1 MEEPM
6 GESTPPR
13 ASAVLIPVYRDDRGD
28 LRVVLVVRG
37 AEGIHGGQVA
47 LPGGKPEPTDR
58 GLRDTALRETQE
70 EIGLRSRDIDVIAEL
85 DPVDTRTTGW
95 RVHPFLARVPAGARW
110 RPRPGEIAAVVTPL
124 ARTLADPTRRRTE
137 MLSFPTWSRLRPAEC
152 VDVDGH
158 LLWGLTLRL
167 LDTVLPRLLAGEWAI

>member
-1 MEEPM
+1 M
-6 GESTPPR
+6 GESTLPR
-13 ASAVLIPVYRDDRGD
+13 AAAVVVPVYRDERGE

-37 AEGIHGGQVA
+37 AYGVHGGQLA
-47 LPGGKPEPTDR
+47 LPGGKPEPADR
-58 GLRDTALRETQE
+58 GLRDTALRETEE
-70 EIGLRSRDIDVIAEL
+70 EIGLPYGDIDVIAAL

-124 ARTLADPTRRRTE
+124 ARTLADPARRRTE
-137 MLSFPTWSRLRPAEC
+137 MLSFPTWPQPRAAEC

-167 LDTVLPRLLAGEWAI
+167 LDTVLPRLLAGEWEV

>member
-1 MEEPM
+1 MVEP
-6 GESTPPR
+6 TPPR
-13 ASAVLIPVYRDDRGD
+13 ASAVLVPVYRDDHGD

-37 AEGIHGGQVA
+37 TEGIHGGQLA

-58 GLRDTALRETQE
+58 GLRDTALRETEE
-70 EIGLRSRDIDVIAEL
+70 EIGLSAGDIEVIAEL

-95 RVHPFLARVPAGARW
+95 RVHPFLARVPATARW
-110 RPRPGEIAAVVTPL
+110 RPMPGEITAVVTPL
-124 ARTLADPTRRRTE
+124 ARALADPTRRRTE
-137 MLSFPTWSRLRPAEC
+137 MLSFPTWPQPRPAEC

-167 LDTVLPRLLAGEWAI
+167 LDTVLPRLLAGEWTV